1 MIFQAGNIDE
11 SASVKIEMK
20 DLYGMSGEGLDE
32 KSSDRLEGT
41 RSVVGG
47 LILKQGNNN
56 KTNQ

>member
-1 MIFQAGNIDE
+1 
-11 SASVKIEMK
+11 
-20 DLYGMSGEGLDE
+20 MSGEGLDD

-47 LILKQGNNN
+47 LILKQGNNK